1 MKNLQNQT
9 KQAFLFS
16 LGFYALALLLIAFR
30 VSFAPIMFSI
40 ALLISMIWVI
50 LVIREVLLSATLQ
63 QQEKLLIVFFVI
75 LLNIFAGIA
84 YFYLIRKSVL
94 DPNQRR

>member
-16 LGFYALALLLIAFR
+16 LGFYALALLLIALR

-40 ALLISMIWVI
+40 ALLVSMIWVI
-50 LVIREVLLSATLQ
+50 LVIREVLLSPRLQ
-63 QQEKLLIVFFVI
+63 QTEKMLIVFFVI

-84 YFYLIRKSVL
+84 YFYLIRKSVVSN
-94 DPNQRR
+94 NQKR